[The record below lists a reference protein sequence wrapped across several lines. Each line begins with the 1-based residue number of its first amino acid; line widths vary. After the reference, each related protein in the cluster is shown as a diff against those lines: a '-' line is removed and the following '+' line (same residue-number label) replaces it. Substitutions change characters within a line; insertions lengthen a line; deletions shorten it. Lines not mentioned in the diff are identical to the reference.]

1 MITSKI
7 SQFQEHIWDYY
18 HDHRREMPWRE
29 DPNPYWVVVSEVMLQ
44 QTQVSR
50 VLEKFPQF
58 IDQFSSFAALAA
70 ASPADVIVAW
80 QGLGYNRRAL
90 HLQKLAQSIK
100 GELPSDPAELIKLP
114 GIGPGTAGSIAAF
127 AYDAPVVFI
136 ETNIRRVFI
145 HHFFEDQEG
154 IDDKQLLPLVEEV
167 LDREHPREW
176 YYALMDY
183 GTHLA
188 KTVPNPNRRSKHHV
202 VQSKFEGSDRQ
213 IRGAILRALL
223 AESLDV
229 TQLIEQTKCSDGA
242 RLAKVLAGLLKDGL
256 IEQQKNYYQLPQ

>member
-1 MITSKI
+1 MDKFRNI
-7 SQFQEHIWDYY
+7 IWDYY

-29 DPNPYWVVVSEVMLQ
+29 DPNAYWVVVSEVMLQ
-44 QTQVSR
+44 QTQVAR

-58 IDQFSSFAALAA
+58 IDRFGSFEELAS
-70 ASPADVIVAW
+70 ASPADVIAAW

-90 HLQKLAQSIK
+90 SLQKLAQAIDGK
-100 GELPSDPAELIKLP
+100 LPSDPAELINLP

-127 AYDAPVVFI
+127 AFDAPVVFI

-154 IDDKQLLPLVEEV
+154 IDDKQLLSLVEEA
-167 LDREHPREW
+167 LDKEHPREW

-183 GTHLA
+183 GTYLA

-213 IRGAILRALL
+213 IRGAILRALIKKKL
-223 AESLDV
+223 R
-229 TQLIEQTKCSDGA
+229 IEELVEHIECSDFERA
-242 RLAKVLAGLLKDGL
+242 QKIVDGL
-256 IEQQKNYYQLPQ
+256 VKEGMVELHNSLYQLPR

>member
-7 SQFQEHIWDYY
+7 SEFQDIIWDYY

-29 DPNPYWVVVSEVMLQ
+29 NSNPYWVVVSEVMLQ

-50 VLEKFPQF
+50 VSEKFPQF
-58 IDQFSSFAALAA
+58 IDQFSSFKELAK
-70 ASPADVIVAW
+70 ASPASVITAW

-90 HLQKLAQSIK
+90 NLQKLAQTID
-100 GELPSDPAELIKLP
+100 GDLPREPEELIKLP

-154 IDDKQLLPLVEEV
+154 IDDKQLLPLVEEA

-183 GTHLA
+183 GSHLA
-188 KTVPNPNRRSKHHV
+188 KTVPNPNRRSKHHT

-213 IRGAILRALL
+213 LRGAILRGLVGQPL
-223 AESLDV
+223 SDK
-229 TQLIEQTKCSDGA
+229 QLIEHIECSDEA
-242 RLAKVLAGLLKDGL
+242 RFSKILNQLAKEGLV
-256 IEQQKNYYQLPQ
+256 EQHRGRYRLPQ